1 MKTRMRLNS
10 DGGDPTAK
18 QRREL
23 GGLLW
28 QAGAVR
34 GLQVFMVALGAALAV
49 FDGRGWPPFII
60 GAVFAAWLKTQLPR
74 LPPWAQ
80 RIKDKRDAE

>member
-1 MKTRMRLNS
+1 MGPRMRLNS
-10 DGGDPTAK
+10 DGGEPTAK

-34 GLQVFMVALGAALAV
+34 GLQFFIVALGAGLAI
-49 FDGRGWPPFII
+49 FDGRGWPAFII
-60 GAVFAAWLKTQLPR
+60 GAAFAAWLQTHLPR

-80 RIKDKRDAE
+80 RIKDKRDGV